1 MLPVLHP
8 YYHGNT
14 SPCYSAVT
22 RHIFRHWLQQW
33 SQLFRSSVWFVALHW
48 AEIRDTGPANCVT
61 RLVLSSVYLSSLSV
75 NTQRKVFKFIRFPSR
90 IVDNLSRVCRTKYWL
105 HLNTRTHSE
114 CLNAFEYEGWVFTR
128 YKWSRDYD
136 NNKWICKAIRVFEYQ
151 WSVHG
156 RVKEVEHHRIA

>member
-1 MLPVLHP
+1 MLQCS
-8 YYHGNT
+8 NT
-14 SPCYSAVT
+14 TYLQTLTTAVEPAIQELCMVCGIT
-22 RHIFRHWLQQW
+22 LGRDKRHRTCKLCNKV
-33 SQLFRSSVWFVALHW
+33 S
-48 AEIRDTGPANCVT
+48 T
-61 RLVLSSVYLSSLSV
+61 VYLSSLSV

-114 CLNAFEYEGWVFTR
+114 CLCLNAFEYEGWVFTR